1 MIEAVNSLISNASA
15 LRSAPAQPT
24 EAQVVNE
31 QVLANEAPEVQLAP
45 FVSPFISTN
54 NQFSEAVIQIRDSDT
69 GDVLT
74 QFPSEPALRSRQATQ
89 ALENQA
95 VVEEIASQ
103 GVSSE
108 SSEDAAATAVNTVQ
122 TVVVAQSAPPAQS
135 QGSGEAQ
142 AAIAA
147 LSTGAQSGQLTQ
159 TASVETSA

>member
-1 MIEAVNSLISNASA
+1 MIEAVNSLISNASV
-15 LRSAPAQPT
+15 LRSSVVQST

-31 QVLANEAPEVQLAP
+31 QVLANEAPELQLAP

-74 QFPSEPALRSRQATQ
+74 QFPSEPALRSRQAAQ
-89 ALENQA
+89 ALENQT
-95 VVEEIASQ
+95 VVEEVATQ
-103 GVSSE
+103 GPSTP
-108 SSEDAAATAVNTVQ
+108 EDASTAVNTVQ
-122 TVVVAQSAPPAQS
+122 TVVIAQSTPAAQS

-147 LSTGAQSGQLTQ
+147 LSTGAQSGQLAS